1 MNPDVLA
8 LFQTM
13 VQEQA
18 SDLILRTGL
27 RPVAR
32 VEGKIRFLS
41 DEPFTDE
48 QAESLLQQILDEE
61 EREAFRKRHE
71 KDTAVVIPGVGRFR
85 ANMLQQRRRSA
96 FVFRYVKEAVPSMD
110 ELYLPVEPM
119 QRLCMLQRGL
129 VLVTGIAGSGKS
141 TTLAAMIGFMNGR
154 TERHVVTIEDP
165 IEYVFRDERCAVTQ
179 REIGID
185 TADYR
190 TALKAVVRQT
200 PDVILVGEMRDN
212 DTVSAALMAAETGH
226 LVLAT
231 LHTVN
236 AVQTVERIISFFP
249 PHQHHTVRLQLGLVL
264 EGVVSQRL
272 ITRRTMAG
280 RVPAIEILLGTP
292 SVKEMVLEGRTREL
306 PQALEDG
313 HEYYGTQTFNQ
324 SLVQLVRDGVI
335 DYEDGL
341 AAADNPD
348 ELKLALRGITK
359 GVNNMAGF
367 GQAQPGAPVRPQ
379 TQFQT
384 YQR

>member
-32 VEGKIRFLS
+32 VEGKVRFLS
-41 DEPFTDE
+41 EEPFTDE
-48 QAESLLQQILDEE
+48 QADDLLQQILDAE
-61 EREAFRKRHE
+61 ERELFRQRHE

-85 ANMLQQRRRSA
+85 ANLLQQRRRSA
-96 FVFRYVKEAVPSMD
+96 FVFRYVKESVPGMD
-110 ELYLPVEPM
+110 ELYLPVGPM

-141 TTLAAMIGFMNGR
+141 TTLAAMISFMNAR
-154 TERHVVTIEDP
+154 TERHIVTIEDP

-185 TADYR
+185 TADYH

-212 DTVSAALMAAETGH
+212 ETVSAALMAAETGH

-280 RVPAIEILLGTP
+280 RVPAIEILLGSP

-313 HEYYGTQTFNQ
+313 HEYYGSQTFNQ

-359 GVNNMAGF
+359 GVSNLAAMDQAAP
-367 GQAQPGAPVRPQ
+367 AQPQ
-379 TQFQT
+379 TKFQT